1 MHAKM
6 SPSGTRDLLYLRGQ
20 GDLHDESSK
29 LGCGSVNKS
38 EDGGRRALISGV
50 LPPVLCTLEE
60 S

>member
-6 SPSGTRDLLYLRGQ
+6 SPSATRDLLYLRGQ

-29 LGCGSVNKS
+29 LGCGRMNRSG
-38 EDGGRRALISGV
+38 DGCRRALISGI